1 MPTRRFALAAVMALA
16 AAPAFAQAKR
26 TPPPMFSDADAAAV
40 RTLIDRY
47 FTAFSVKDYATFAQ
61 VFTAPYLM
69 AGREGL
75 ATIPTVEGVVERY
88 KAIRVPLE
96 NADYSA
102 SQVVEMRLTPLS
114 GRMAMANVH
123 WRRLKKDGSLL
134 NEGAEVL
141 LTAKAGG
148 QWKMTGVIPEDLR
161 QFKAG
166 G

>member
-1 MPTRRFALAAVMALA
+1 
-16 AAPAFAQAKR
+16 
-26 TPPPMFSDADAAAV
+26 
-40 RTLIDRY
+40 
-47 FTAFSVKDYATFAQ
+47 
-61 VFTAPYLM
+61 
-69 AGREGL
+69 
-75 ATIPTVEGVVERY
+75 
-88 KAIRVPLE
+88 
-96 NADYSA
+96 
-102 SQVVEMRLTPLS
+102 
-114 GRMAMANVH
+114 MAMANVH